1 MDGDNPPSTFE
12 IDSQVIM
19 DKNISESGNGPP
31 VNFGMQ
37 GLQGDR

>member
-12 IDSQVIM
+12 IHSQVIM
-19 DKNISESGNGPP
+19 DKNIPEPSNGSP

-37 GLQGDR
+37 GL